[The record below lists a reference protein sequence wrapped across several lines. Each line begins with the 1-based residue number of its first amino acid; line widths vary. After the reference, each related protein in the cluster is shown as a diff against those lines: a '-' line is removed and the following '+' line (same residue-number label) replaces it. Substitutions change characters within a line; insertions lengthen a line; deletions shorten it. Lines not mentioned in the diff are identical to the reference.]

1 MTLLFTG
8 ASGFLG
14 RNTLPKLR
22 EVYGSVTTL
31 GLSDG
36 DDISVDLGRTEPVLP
51 GRYDVVLHAAGLA
64 HVEAGN
70 HEDAQAFFDVN
81 YQGTVNLCRA
91 LEKVGMPK
99 SLVFISTVAVYGC
112 EEGENISEEH
122 PLEGTSPYAKSN
134 IMAEKFLGFWCAE
147 KGVTLTILRPALM
160 AGPDAPGNLG
170 AMVRGIRKGFYFN
183 ISGGHARKSL
193 LMAGDIANIVPLVA
207 EKGGVYNVCD
217 SYSPSYGELA
227 SCIARQL
234 AAKEPKS
241 IPYPLA
247 RLAAAFG
254 DLLGPRFP
262 LTTPRLRKLTRTL
275 TFSNAKIIAAL
286 PWRPLPVLDNYRV
299 K

>member
-51 GRYDVVLHAAGLA
+51 VRYDVVLHAAGLA

-81 YQGTVNLCRA
+81 FQGTVNLCRA
-91 LEKVGMPK
+91 LEKVGTPK
-99 SLVFISTVAVYGC
+99 SLIFISTVAVYGC
-112 EEGENISEEH
+112 EEGEDISEEH

-147 KGVTLTILRPALM
+147 RGVTLTILRPALM

-183 ISGGHARKSL
+183 ISGGRARKSL
-193 LMAGDIANIVPLVA
+193 LMAGDIAAIVPLVA
-207 EKGGVYNVCD
+207 PTGGIYNVCD
-217 SYSPSYGELA
+217 SYHPTYGEIA
-227 SCIARQL
+227 SSMARQL
-234 AAKEPKS
+234 GVPQPKS

-247 RLAAAFG
+247 RCIAALG
-254 DLLGPRFP
+254 DLLGPKAP
-262 LTTPRLRKLTRTL
+262 ITTPRLRKLTRTL
-275 TFSNAKIIAAL
+275 TFSNAKIRARF
-286 PWRPLPVLDNYRV
+286 PWTPIPVLENYRV
-299 K
+299 